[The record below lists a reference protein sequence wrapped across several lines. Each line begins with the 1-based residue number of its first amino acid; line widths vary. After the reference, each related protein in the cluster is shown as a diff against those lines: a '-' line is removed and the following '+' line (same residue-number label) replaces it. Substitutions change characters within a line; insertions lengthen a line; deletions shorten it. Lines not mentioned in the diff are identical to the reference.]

1 MKSYYRYFNVNKS
14 DANNHKTRYEFEK
27 NNSMQVEK
35 YINDF
40 NDFLLTDVYTRS
52 EFDYNF
58 LTNKVEEKIIEL
70 NDEFNSN
77 NINVRF
83 TIKVYKE
90 ALNFLQSLDHQL
102 EYSEKYKLQKNKE
115 YIKDIELQEE
125 IIE

>member
-1 MKSYYRYFNVNKS
+1 MNLK
-14 DANNHKTRYEFEK
+14 K

-90 ALNFLQSLDHQL
+90 VLNFLQSLDHQL